1 MAFWRKKDKKPVKS
15 GPPAKSEP
23 PLDRR
28 KMLGQ
33 IRKDLLAKM
42 GLPPDTSPEKFQ
54 AIIQQAARKSDA
66 RKKAL
71 RDAREQILQS
81 LRLPP
86 GVPPDHVMKWLEL
99 RNTLDKLN
107 KINEQTDKK

>member
-33 IRKDLLAKM
+33 IRKDLLAK
-42 GLPPDTSPEKFQ
+42 
-54 AIIQQAARKSDA
+54 
-66 RKKAL
+66 
-71 RDAREQILQS
+71 
-81 LRLPP
+81 
-86 GVPPDHVMKWLEL
+86 
-99 RNTLDKLN
+99 N
-107 KINEQTDKK
+107 